1 MNMPKISLVVGI
13 LLVVQG
19 VGFYVGT
26 SSRSITA
33 LIPAFVGLPI
43 LVLGIVA
50 LKESARKHAMH
61 VAAALAMLGF
71 LAAVGRMA
79 FSLYILQTL
88 VCTTIFFGHG
98 LGLYGRVERV
108 GQIAIVAA
116 VTLLQLWIAPLW
128 LTRYRYGPLEWIW
141 RTLTYM
147 RPQPFKR

>member
-50 LKESARKHAMH
+50 FWNLSTSASLLL
-61 VAAALAMLGF
+61 VPYLAWVTF
-71 LAAVGRMA
+71 AV
-79 FSLYILQTL
+79 LLNW
-88 VCTTIFFGHG
+88 TIW
-98 LGLYGRVERV
+98 
-108 GQIAIVAA
+108 QMN
-116 VTLLQLWIAPLW
+116 P
-128 LTRYRYGPLEWIW
+128 
-141 RTLTYM
+141 
-147 RPQPFKR
+147 

>member
-61 VAAALAMLGF
+61 VAAVMAMLGF

-79 FSLYILQTL
+79 SVGLSISAAGISVLIMALLTGVFL
-88 VCTTIFFGHG
+88 VLCIKSFVDA
-98 LGLYGRVERV
+98 RRRQQ
-108 GQIAIVAA
+108 GQ
-116 VTLLQLWIAPLW
+116 P
-128 LTRYRYGPLEWIW
+128 RD
-141 RTLTYM
+141 
-147 RPQPFKR
+147 